1 VRVLTVLISLVC
13 VAVPVDALARPKPRI
28 AVAPLKGDA
37 DGTVAEAV
45 VDALAGKDFAVVTP
59 DDVGREIKKLGLS
72 NGLDAKAVRKLTD
85 SLEVVAIVD
94 GTVRKSA
101 RKRSV
106 HLEVHRRG
114 KPTTGFTVEFKT
126 TASAA
131 FHHGIHD
138 QVVKRLGGAA
148 SRSGDDEDED
158 DGDKPAA
165 KRGDNDD
172 AGSLADADRKRMSSD
187 DDSGDSKRKRSADD
201 GASKRKL
208 SADDNDSKRKSS
220 DDDNDS
226 RRKPSQAADDRNRS
240 SSDDEIDRQRKP
252 SNESNRKRGLS
263 ENSDRARKSDDDGG
277 RKRTTSDDDNG
288 RKLRSDDDGGRKR
301 TASDDD
307 SDRKRRSDDDGGRK
321 RTASDDDSDRKRR
334 FSEDEPAVRKRKT
347 RRGDSYAPA
356 QALARASAGA
366 SVAQRQLTY
375 ETRSD
380 FMQAPPRV
388 VTTAGGGRVDGELYP
403 FALAG
408 ASGRLADLG
417 LAASYDKTFGLSI
430 KIPNRTVSAAIDQ
443 SHYAIG
449 ARYRF
454 SIGQSSTVKLGLD
467 YVRRH
472 YIADRS
478 SLMAVVLDAP
488 DVDYSAIAPGI
499 AAHVPV
505 TPTITAVAGIDGML
519 MLETGPIQRTPSYG
533 PATVYGIDALAGVDV
548 ALTPQI
554 GLRVVLEYSR
564 IALSFNGKG
573 EMTTSRDNDVTTQDV
588 NGATDRWIGVAATI
602 GLIY

>member
-1 VRVLTVLISLVC
+1 VRVLTVFITLVC
-13 VAVPVDALARPKPRI
+13 VAVPVHALARPKTKI

-37 DGTVAEAV
+37 DGTVAAAV
-45 VDALAGKDFAVVTP
+45 VDALAGKDFAVVP
-59 DDVGREIKKLGLS
+59 PGDVGREIKKLGLS
-72 NGLDAKAVRKLTD
+72 NDLDAKTVRKLTA

-94 GTVRKSA
+94 GTVRTSA

-126 TASAA
+126 TASAT
-131 FHHGIHD
+131 FHRGIHD
-138 QVVKRLGGAA
+138 QVAKRLGGAA
-148 SRSGDDEDED
+148 SRTADDEDED
-158 DGDKPAA
+158 DSDKPAA
-165 KRGDNDD
+165 KRSDSDD
-172 AGSLADADRKRMSSD
+172 AGS
-187 DDSGDSKRKRSADD
+187 KRK
-201 GASKRKL
+201 
-208 SADDNDSKRKSS
+208 
-220 DDDNDS
+220 
-226 RRKPSQAADDRNRS
+226 P
-240 SSDDEIDRQRKP
+240 
-252 SNESNRKRGLS
+252 
-263 ENSDRARKSDDDGG
+263 
-277 RKRTTSDDDNG
+277 
-288 RKLRSDDDGGRKR
+288 
-301 TASDDD
+301 SDDD
-307 SDRKRRSDDDGGRK
+307 SDSKRKPSDDDTGSKPKPSEDDTRSKLKRK
-321 RTASDDDSDRKRR
+321 RSY
-334 FSEDEPAVRKRKT
+334 DEPLLRKRKI
-347 RRGDSYAPA
+347 RRGEAYAPA

-366 SVAQRQLTY
+366 SIAQRQLTY
-375 ETRSD
+375 ETRSG
-380 FMQAPPRV
+380 FTQAPPRV

-403 FALAG
+403 FALAD
-408 ASGRLADLG
+408 ASSRFADLG

-430 KIPNRTVSAAIDQ
+430 KIPNRTVSAPIDQ

-454 SIGQSSTVKLGLD
+454 SIGQSSTIKLGID
-467 YVRRH
+467 YARRH

-505 TPTITAVAGIDGML
+505 TPTITAVAALDGML

-533 PATVYGIDALAGVDV
+533 PATVYGIEALAGVDV

-564 IALSFNGKG
+564 INLSFNGKG

-602 GLIY
+602 GLVY